1 MNIKKVFA
9 TIVLACVSSAALATD
24 YQVMVPMAVGI
35 SADTITRKIADV
47 FARNTGN
54 SLTVQN
60 MPGADGIVGITHWK
74 NSKNMDI
81 LVYGQGAIV
90 YEPAINNK
98 LPYDDSDFNYV
109 INITSQ
115 PGVWVTRPDTNLKTP
130 KDLLTNMP
138 EFVGGYATSWNQNPL
153 VFGKEKKLKTKIV
166 PYKGGNEAIQ
176 ALLGKQLDLV
186 ISGNSATIMSLVK
199 AGKLHIVG
207 TTYSADY
214 ELDGIKFLS
223 VSKRTGV
230 PGFGSGIGIAFKS
243 DTDPYRAAY
252 LKKELW
258 KAVQDPGVQT
268 MIANLGYMND
278 SSDNEKQNF
287 QNIINL
293 RNNLKKQPITSQN

>member
-9 TIVLACVSSAALATD
+9 TIVLACVSSATLATD
-24 YQVMVPMAVGI
+24 YQVMLPMAIGI
-35 SADTITRKIADV
+35 SADTITRRIADV

-74 NSKNMDI
+74 NNKNMDI

-98 LPYDDSDFNYV
+98 LPYNDGDFNYI

-115 PGVWVTRPDTNLKTP
+115 PGVWVTRPDTKLKTP

-153 VFGKEKKLKTKIV
+153 IFAKEKKLKTEIV
-166 PYKGGNEAIQ
+166 SYKGGNEAIQ
-176 ALLGKQLDLV
+176 GLLAKDIDLV
-186 ISGNSATIMSLVK
+186 ISGNSPLIMSLVK

-230 PGFGSGIGIAFKS
+230 PGFNSGIGIALKS
-243 DTDPYRAAY
+243 NTDPERATY

-258 KAVQDPGVQT
+258 KAVQDSEVQT
-268 MIANLGYMND
+268 MITSLGYIND

-293 RNNLKKQPITSQN
+293 RNNLKKQPMTSQN